1 MIPTSLPRLR
11 PLRPG
16 DWLRLAARNHPDKIA
31 VLGPDEPVT
40 FAQLN
45 TRVNRL
51 TTAINDWGVRPGDR
65 VALFSS
71 DSQQYL
77 EALLACMKLGAVF
90 MPMNF
95 RLNDAELQVLLDASQ
110 PRLLLHASRNQSV
123 TDRVDTGS
131 LIGRVVLD
139 GPGYEELLTR
149 GRDEELD
156 VVVNDSDLA
165 CIAYTSGTTGRPKG
179 VLHSQAVVKQNMR
192 STLLMRGLPEDSTHY
207 SAAPMFHISGMYF
220 VLTQVARGAT
230 SLLLPDFEAGEVLS
244 WLGSG
249 RVTDAFLV
257 PTMINT
263 LLRDPRVRETDFSRL
278 RSIAYGGAPMPL
290 PLLREAMDV
299 FGCDFMQPFGAGTEA
314 GTQTALTVED
324 HRRAA
329 DGDAHLLASIGKP
342 IVGVDLRLCEPGE
355 GEPRDVAPGEVG
367 EIVTRGQAVMSGY
380 LDQPEATARVIHNG
394 WYRGGDMAMADEEG
408 YLYLVGRKDDMII
421 RGGENIYPAE
431 IESVLQS
438 LPDVDDAA
446 VAGVPDD
453 HWGEE
458 VHAWVTL
465 KRGTAFDEEAA
476 MEWCRSRLAGYKV
489 PIAVHVATELP
500 RTATGK
506 IVKHRL
512 ASSLPPS
519 R

>member
-1 MIPTSLPRLR
+1 MIPTTLPRTR
-11 PLRPG
+11 PLRTG
-16 DWLRLAARNHPDKIA
+16 DWLRLAGRNYPDRIA
-31 VLGPDEPVT
+31 VLGPHQPVT
-40 FAQLN
+40 FTELN
-45 TRVNRL
+45 ARVNRL
-51 TTAINDWGVRPGDR
+51 TTAINDCGVQPGDR

-95 RLNDAELQVLLDASQ
+95 RLNAAELQVLMDASQ
-110 PRLLLHASRNQSV
+110 PRLLFHASRNQPV
-123 TDRVDTGS
+123 TDRADAGS

-139 GPGYEELLTR
+139 DPGYEELLSR

-156 VVVNDSDLA
+156 VVVHDSDLA
-165 CIAYTSGTTGRPKG
+165 CIAYTSGTTGKPKG

-192 STLLMRGLPEDSTHY
+192 STLLMRGLREDSTHY

-249 RVTDAFLV
+249 QVTDAFLV

-263 LLRDPRVRETDFSRL
+263 LLRDPRVRDTDFSQL

-299 FGCDFMQPFGAGTEA
+299 FGCDFLQPFGAGTEA

-324 HRRAA
+324 HRRAVN
-329 DGDAHLLASIGKP
+329 GSTHLLASIGKP
-342 IVGVDLRLCEPGE
+342 IVGMDLRLCEPGE
-355 GEPRDVAPGEVG
+355 GEPRDVAPGDVG
-367 EIVTRGQAVMSGY
+367 EIVTRGQAVMNGY
-380 LDQPEATARVIHNG
+380 LDQPEATARVLHDG
-394 WYRGGDMAMADEEG
+394 WYRGGDMARADEEG

-421 RGGENIYPAE
+421 RGGENVYPAE
-431 IESVLQS
+431 IESVLHS
-438 LPDVDDAA
+438 LPEIEDAA
-446 VAGVPDD
+446 VAGVPDE

-465 KRGTAFDEEAA
+465 KPGSTFDEHAA
-476 MEWCRSRLAGYKV
+476 RESCRSRLAGYKV
-489 PIAVHVATELP
+489 PVAFHVATELP

-512 ASSLPPS
+512 VSSLHP
-519 R
+519 